1 MSKDGED
8 HDKRMVSDV
17 EVVQSLGGREMLNS
31 MRDGICVCVV
41 VVTVLVVV
49 AGLMVALTVVV
60 LMVAVRVVVLV
71 ILVRVSCIGVVGVVG
86 TLCIGVVEVDCAEVV
101 DILVLGGIFMVEVLE
116 EVELVVRCVVRLVL
130 CCANGKEYFLC
141 YFSLMSVEMN
151 GLSVGG
157 YHFGM
162 VIWADC
168 FVLFERGFLGKM
180 VGTDVLM
187 DMVEVVVVE
196 AVDVVRAGSFVFF
209 RCGCLGY
216 MTGVRVVIEVICGVG
231 VGV

>member
-1 MSKDGED
+1 M
-8 HDKRMVSDV
+8 
-17 EVVQSLGGREMLNS
+17 
-31 MRDGICVCVV
+31 
-41 VVTVLVVV
+41 
-49 AGLMVALTVVV
+49 
-60 LMVAVRVVVLV
+60 
-71 ILVRVSCIGVVGVVG
+71 
-86 TLCIGVVEVDCAEVV
+86 DCAEVG

-116 EVELVVRCVVRLVL
+116 EVELEVRCVVRLVL

-141 YFSLMSVEMN
+141 CFSLMSVEMN

-162 VIWADC
+162 VIWEDC

-180 VGTDVLM
+180 VGADVLM